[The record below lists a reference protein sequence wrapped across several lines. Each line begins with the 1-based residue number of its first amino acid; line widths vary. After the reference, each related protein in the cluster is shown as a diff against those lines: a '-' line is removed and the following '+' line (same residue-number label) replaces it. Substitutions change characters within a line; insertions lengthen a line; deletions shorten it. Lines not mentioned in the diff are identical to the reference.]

1 MPREA
6 EKIDFEIIH
15 HLPNQLGECSVWD
28 DRENLLYWVDIKA
41 RQILRHDPSSEK
53 TDSVDVP
60 GRPGMLALCE
70 DGGLVIAQERG
81 LQRFSFEEG
90 LQEFLVQV
98 ENMRRGLLGN
108 LRPKML
114 KGSAVTGAGL
124 VALLRSYVAAINEG
138 AVPSVEHAWA
148 NALRK
153 ECESALSAAEAVLT
167 SETVATA
174 LEAAGARPPAAAS
187 VVATV

>member
-15 HLPNQLGECSVWD
+15 HLPNQLGECPVWD

-81 LQRFSFEEG
+81 LQRFSFEEEF
-90 LQEFLVQV
+90 QEFLVQV
-98 ENMRRGLLGN
+98 FLPCEVLMVRLQL
-108 LRPKML
+108 
-114 KGSAVTGAGL
+114 
-124 VALLRSYVAAINEG
+124 AAIPWLFYHHIPRSFLCIDG
-138 AVPSVEHAWA
+138 QHQIMIC
-148 NALRK
+148 K
-153 ECESALSAAEAVLT
+153 YMQLSQ
-167 SETVATA
+167 S
-174 LEAAGARPPAAAS
+174 P
-187 VVATV
+187 

>member
-15 HLPNQLGECSVWD
+15 HLPNQLGECPVWD

-53 TDSVDVP
+53 TDSADVP

-98 ENMRRGLLGN
+98 EPNDNEKVR
-108 LRPKML
+108 
-114 KGSAVTGAGL
+114 
-124 VALLRSYVAAINEG
+124 INDSKVDRWG
-138 AVPSVEHAWA
+138 RLW
-148 NALRK
+148 
-153 ECESALSAAEAVLT
+153 LSSMADKY
-167 SETVATA
+167 
-174 LEAAGARPPAAAS
+174 
-187 VVATV
+187 